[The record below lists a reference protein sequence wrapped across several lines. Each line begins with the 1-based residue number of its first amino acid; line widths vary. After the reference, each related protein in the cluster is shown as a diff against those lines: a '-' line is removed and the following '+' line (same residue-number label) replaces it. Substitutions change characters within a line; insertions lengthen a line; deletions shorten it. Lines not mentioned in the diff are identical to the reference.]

1 MTTAE
6 QMAAVLNEIGPHTFR
21 DGKVLAYIDNFY
33 ANGELL
39 MIETISASYDD
50 IPVNI
55 DLPVGWA
62 GYDLVG
68 TQTPLQLAYDL
79 IASKIRGS

>member
-6 QMAAVLNEIGPHTFR
+6 QMVAALNEIGPHTFR
-21 DGKVLAYIDNFY
+21 DGKVVAYIDNFY

-50 IPVNI
+50 VPVDI
-55 DLPVGWA
+55 DLPIGWA
-62 GYDLVG
+62 GYELVG
-68 TQTPLQLAYDL
+68 DQTPLQLAYDL
-79 IASKIRGS
+79 ISNKIRGL